1 MIFSLFQTTKQA
13 IEDRRPVVESVNDTY
28 RLLMEECAEQ
38 EVIIPDD
45 IQQQI
50 NHLNSDWEIIQKLG
64 GEIKPVTEERM
75 EVITQGIFDDFFFF
89 L

>member
-1 MIFSLFQTTKQA
+1 
-13 IEDRRPVVESVNDTY
+13 
-28 RLLMEECAEQ
+28 MEECAEQ

-75 EVITQGIFDDFFFF
+75 EVITQGNPS
-89 L
+89 

>member
-1 MIFSLFQTTKQA
+1 
-13 IEDRRPVVESVNDTY
+13 
-28 RLLMEECAEQ
+28 MEECAEQ

-75 EVITQGIFDDFFFF
+75 EVITQGIFE
-89 L
+89 

>member
-1 MIFSLFQTTKQA
+1 MFFQTTKQA

-75 EVITQGIFDDFFFF
+75 EVITQGIFDEYFFFS
-89 L
+89 